1 MSDGWDTETR
11 QVRAEDDSGVG
22 EARRAARRAAR
33 ALGLSEVEIEHAAI
47 VAAEATRNAVIHA
60 AGGQVLLTPAAGGG
74 ALDVVVV
81 DRGPGIPDLRRA
93 LQDGYSTAGTAGQ
106 GLGAITRLASVFDVY
121 SAPGKGTAVLAR
133 IGAPAGA
140 APGEVGA
147 VNVALATEKESGDR
161 WAVEWPDG
169 RPVALVADGLGHGR
183 HAAEA
188 SRLAVEAFRRHA
200 ALPAARIVE
209 AVHHALRPTRGAAVA
224 VAEATGAGPAV
235 RYAGIG
241 NISASLVGSQKVR
254 KMVSLSGT
262 AGHEARSIRSF
273 DYDWPDG
280 GLLVMH
286 SDGVATHWELAD
298 YPGLA
303 ERHPA
308 LVAAVLYRDHA
319 RRRDDATVLVV
330 RRAP

>member
-1 MSDGWDTETR
+1 MSESSETR
-11 QVRAEDDSGVG
+11 EVRVADESGVG
-22 EARRAARRAAR
+22 EARRVARRAAR
-33 ALGLSEVEIEHAAI
+33 ALGLPDVEVEHAAI
-47 VAAEATRNAVIHA
+47 VAAEASRNAVVHA

-81 DRGPGIPDLRRA
+81 DRGPGIADLRRA

-106 GLGAITRLASVFDVY
+106 GLGAIARLAAAFDLY
-121 SAPGKGTAVLAR
+121 SAPGKGTAVFAR
-133 IGAPAGA
+133 IGARA
-140 APGEVGA
+140 APPPVAVGA
-147 VNVALATEKESGDR
+147 VNVGLATEKESGDA
-161 WAVEWPDG
+161 WAVEWPGG

-183 HAAEA
+183 QAAEA
-188 SRLAVEAFRRHA
+188 ARLAVEAFRRDA
-200 ALPAARIVE
+200 ALPAVRILE

-224 VAEATGAGPAV
+224 VAEVTGAGPAV

-241 NISASLVGSQKVR
+241 NISATLVGSQRVR

-273 DYDWPDG
+273 DYDWPDD
-280 GLLVMH
+280 GLLLMH
-286 SDGVATHWELAD
+286 SDGLATHWELAD

-303 ERHPA
+303 VHHPA

-319 RRRDDATVLVV
+319 RRRDDVTVVVV